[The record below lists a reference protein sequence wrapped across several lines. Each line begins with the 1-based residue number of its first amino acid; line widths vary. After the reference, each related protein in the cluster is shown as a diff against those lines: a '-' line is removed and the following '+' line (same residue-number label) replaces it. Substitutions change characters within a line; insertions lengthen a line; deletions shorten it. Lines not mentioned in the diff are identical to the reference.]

1 MYAALWQT
9 GCGAPMSTLAR
20 LGSKGAINEQTPVH
34 VHLQIEIAA
43 RPEKI
48 WMLLTDAPGWPKWNS
63 DVTKVVCQKVLSQGE
78 QFDWTTGG
86 STIHSKVV
94 LFEPQRRLAWTGQVY
109 TIKAVHVWNLQPE
122 PNGRTVVGI
131 SESMDGP
138 LIASIYP
145 SSKLT
150 EADTAWLSSLK
161 KAAEQ
166 R

>member
-1 MYAALWQT
+1 MRFKKVIAACAVMYAALWQT

-48 WMLLTDAPGWPKWNS
+48 WMLLTDAPGWPKWNP
-63 DVTKVVCQKVLSQGE
+63 DVTKVVSQKVLSQGE

-94 LFEPQRRLAWTGQVY
+94 LFEPQRRLAGPVRFTRSRQCMSGTFSLSRMVGPWSAQ
-109 TIKAVHVWNLQPE
+109 ANPWM
-122 PNGRTVVGI
+122 GR
-131 SESMDGP
+131 
-138 LIASIYP
+138 
-145 SSKLT
+145 
-150 EADTAWLSSLK
+150 
-161 KAAEQ
+161 
-166 R
+166 